1 MDIASNNNNNKDNK
15 LGSAGKR
22 RRNDDNGNDMNSKRS
37 DLGAGKVFKQPGKVN
52 LLSAEKSKLELID
65 EEIKT
70 HFGGADCAITRSRN
84 TKEKECCSTT
94 NLISSITNCGNYMT
108 QIAETYTFCK
118 WLATEDGTTSCAALL
133 NARDAVRK
141 MVPETINKLQKGG
154 GEGGIYDRT
163 SLDCYGITKRDNT
176 FPMAHYFAVLR
187 EEDNDVAY
195 IYNAYGS
202 EYIKNPGTSR
212 RISKLQLDEYIQ
224 RFNDGEK
231 DEKDKQE
238 FIKFFASNPVH
249 FVDPDTGKLVSATTA
264 DNEWSEF
271 ILPNK
276 SNLQIVSLPNYQ
288 SAIETIM
295 TAIFKNSIEPNQ
307 CGGRKQKRKS
317 KRKKRSRRTRRRKRT
332 KTRRRRKK

>member
-1 MDIASNNNNNKDNK
+1 MVIASNNNKNNKDKKDKKGKK
-15 LGSAGKR
+15 LGLLYSPTKVTPPSAFAAKKT
-22 RRNDDNGNDMNSKRS
+22 N
-37 DLGAGKVFKQPGKVN
+37 
-52 LLSAEKSKLELID
+52 LELID
-65 EEIKT
+65 KEIKT

-94 NLISSITNCGNYMT
+94 NLISSITNCGNFMT

-118 WLATEDGTTSCAALL
+118 WLATEDGTTSCTALL
-133 NARDAVRK
+133 KARDAVRK
-141 MVPETINKLQKGG
+141 MFPETINKLQKGG
-154 GEGGIYDRT
+154 GGKYDGT
-163 SLDCYGITKRDNT
+163 SLDCYGITKRDKT

-187 EEDNDVAY
+187 EKDNDVAY

-212 RISKLQLDEYIQ
+212 PILKSQLDVYIQ
-224 RFNDGEK
+224 HFNNGEKDVK

-238 FIKFFASNPVH
+238 FIQLFASNPVDFFDH
-249 FVDPDTGKLVSATTA
+249 DTEKLVSATTA

-271 ILPNK
+271 IQPNK
-276 SNLQIVSLPNYQ
+276 PYLQIIELHNYQ

-317 KRKKRSRRTRRRKRT
+317 KRKRRTRRTRRRKRT